1 MCVCVLFWMFD
12 ALDKRRRCATINI
25 PIELLLRIAFVLN
38 EFVGSDIDRVHN
50 YNWWGLNI

>member
-1 MCVCVLFWMFD
+1 MLCTPLDIFD

-38 EFVGSDIDRVHN
+38 EFVGSDIDIGYTITIGGV
-50 YNWWGLNI
+50 